1 MIAKE
6 LISNSIQPALASDTG
21 ESVLQKMQI
30 YHISHLPIVSNDK
43 ILGIISEEDI
53 LINDSSAAIG
63 SYKLNHHQG
72 YSKEYDHVF
81 DLMTKIGTLRLSLIP
96 IVDDKENYL
105 GVVTLEDVLKYFA
118 VHFSFSESGSIL
130 VLETSMHN
138 YLLSEIIRL
147 AEADDISVLSCF
159 ITSIPDSFKIYIT
172 LKLNTQDILTY
183 KASLERFGYEIYA
196 SFSESE
202 LGDSLQD
209 RYDSLMSY
217 LNI

>member
-6 LISNSIQPALASDTG
+6 LISNSIQPALASDIG

-30 YHISHLPIVSNDK
+30 YHISHLPIISNDK

-53 LINDSSAAIG
+53 LINDPNAEIG
-63 SYKLNHHQG
+63 SYRLTHHQA
-72 YSKEYDHVF
+72 YCKENDHIF

-147 AEADDISVLSCF
+147 AEADDISVLSSF
-159 ITSIPDSFKIYIT
+159 ITSVPDSFKIYIT

-196 SFSESE
+196 SFSESD
-202 LGDSLQD
+202 LVDSLQD